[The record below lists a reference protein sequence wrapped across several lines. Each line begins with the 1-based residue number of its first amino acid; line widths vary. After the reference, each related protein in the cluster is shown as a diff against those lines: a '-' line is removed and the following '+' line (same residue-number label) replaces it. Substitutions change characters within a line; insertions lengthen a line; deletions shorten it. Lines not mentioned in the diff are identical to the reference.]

1 MSINPDLWK
10 VSADKSE
17 KPGELVR
24 ELLKELR
31 TLDMKGY
38 LPGYSKPSLETF
50 VDAEKARARLDTHLF
65 QFLGVLSHS
74 TIIPLEKVSQL
85 SGDLDEAIRT
95 LKAHLF
101 TLNTWVDWIKGEI
114 GENES
119 QKAKIKAIETSVEEY
134 NDWMKVK
141 SIPKGTTKLGT
152 KIQFQVLEISRRDES
167 YLVYLA
173 ETPKGTYRIIQDGS
187 RWRLDRQGMTWEAVN
202 NTEYNKPAE
211 AAAALAELLGV

>member
-1 MSINPDLWK
+1 MSIDHNLWK
-10 VSADKSE
+10 TAADKSE

-38 LPGYSKPSLETF
+38 LPGYSKPALETF
-50 VDAEKARARLDTHLF
+50 VLADQARTRLDTHLF
-65 QFLGVLSHS
+65 QFLGVLSRS
-74 TIIPLEKVSQL
+74 TVIPSDKVDQL

-95 LKAHLF
+95 LKAHLY

-119 QKAKIKAIETSVEEY
+119 QKDKIKVIQTSVEEY

-141 SIPKGTTKLGT
+141 SVPKGKTKLGT
-152 KIQFQVLEISRRDES
+152 KIQFQVLEVS
-167 YLVYLA
+167 
-173 ETPKGTYRIIQDGS
+173 
-187 RWRLDRQGMTWEAVN
+187 
-202 NTEYNKPAE
+202 
-211 AAAALAELLGV
+211 